1 MCDKIVRMADHT
13 TSKNGTFDLF
23 YRNGWA
29 YLAVHP
35 PIGRG
40 IAVYPEEIENRMKL
54 LRIPRVSSR
63 RIRELIEQA
72 DGEPVA
78 LVEWPEGKQLA
89 ARIAVTISDDRMTA
103 EVTVDPPKKG
113 GAPPSVADVEQAL
126 NQHGVIFGIDRQAI
140 ERLIA
145 RRAYSQQ
152 TPVAVGRAPVA
163 GSANR
168 IRYHFNPNRGKPYLE
183 MEFGRI
189 NLKEL
194 NFIENCDE
202 GDLLAELLPPVEAV
216 DGRTVTGAVI
226 EAERD
231 GRAVQLNGGAN
242 TRLNAQRTELYA
254 AANGNVRLSAGKVI
268 VEPVIVVKNVNYET
282 GNIRFDGSV
291 VVEGSIAD
299 GFVVEAGGDLQVGK
313 GVGKATLKAAGNILL
328 KTGINGNGA
337 GEIECGGDLF
347 ARYIESCNVACRGNV
362 LVEEAIMHSHLRVWQ
377 HCVLSGRRSEVI
389 AGDIMV
395 GGSLWCKK
403 LGNFNEVATRV
414 SIGVVPNLMLT
425 YRSACSSLNEK
436 QEELDRVEE
445 KLSQAERAIR
455 DGHSDE
461 RLLQA
466 RQQLHTQAETLA
478 AEVNALRRKVPGLRE
493 QLRSSRRS
501 ILVVED
507 TLFKGVVLTFGTFEY
522 RVPDNG
528 VRKTIFRAGEYE
540 ILESGFDYHNRP
552 RLDFNAHSQ

>member
-1 MCDKIVRMADHT
+1 MAEHT
-13 TSKNGTFDLF
+13 APKNGGFDLF
-23 YRNGWA
+23 FRNGWA
-29 YLAVHP
+29 YLTVYPAT
-35 PIGRG
+35 GRG
-40 IAVYPEEIENRMKL
+40 IPVYPEEIENRMKL
-54 LRIPRVSSR
+54 LRVPRVSTR
-63 RIRELIEQA
+63 RIREIIEEA
-72 DGEPVA
+72 AGLPVA
-78 LVEWPEGKQLA
+78 LVEWPEGRQLA
-89 ARIAVTISDDRMTA
+89 ARITVTISDDQMTA
-103 EVTVDPPKKG
+103 EVTVDPPRKG
-113 GAPPSVADVEQAL
+113 GVPPTVNDVEDAL
-126 NQHGVIFGIDRQAI
+126 NQHGVVSGIDRRAI

-145 RRAYSQQ
+145 GRTYSQSV
-152 TPVAVGRAPVA
+152 PVATGRAPVA

-168 IRYHFNPNRGKPYLE
+168 IRYHFNTNRGKPYLE

-194 NFIENCDE
+194 NFIENCVE
-202 GDLLAELLPPVEAV
+202 GDLLAELLPPIEAV

-231 GRAVQLNGGAN
+231 SRPVQLNGGAN
-242 TRLNAQRTELYA
+242 TRLNADRSELHA
-254 AANGNVRLSAGKVI
+254 TSDGNVRLSAGKVI
-268 VEPVIVVKNVNYET
+268 VEPVITVKNVNYET

-291 VVEGSIAD
+291 VVEGNIAD

-313 GVGKATLKAAGNILL
+313 GVGKATLRAGGNILL

-337 GEIECGGDLF
+337 GEIECSGDLY
-347 ARYIESCNVACRGNV
+347 ARYIESCSVVCRGNV

-425 YRSACSSLNEK
+425 YRSACSSLNER

-445 KLSQAERAIR
+445 KLSQADRAVR
-455 DGHSDE
+455 DGHTDE

-466 RQQLHTQAETLA
+466 RLQLREQAETLA
-478 AEVNALRRKVPGLRE
+478 AEVNALRRKVPRLRE
-493 QLRSSRRS
+493 QLHSSRRS

-507 TLFKGVVLTFGTFEY
+507 TLFKGVLLTFGTFEY

-528 VRKTIFRAGEYE
+528 VRKTIFRSGEYE

-552 RLDFNAHSQ
+552 KLDFSAHSE